1 MEKTIIN
8 RKELAK
14 RWGLSERGI
23 EEYEKKGVITRLKKF
38 DKVHYSMAQ
47 IIEIEESK
55 DYITTYEARTY
66 KRECEKLKEE
76 NQKLQAEIAQIHSI
90 IINSMFRLKEGV

>member
-8 RKELAK
+8 RKDLAK

-55 DYITTYEARTY
+55 DYITTYEARAY
-66 KRECEKLKEE
+66 KKECEKLREE
-76 NQKLQAEIAQIHSI
+76 LQKLKSEIAQVHTIT
-90 IINSMFRLKEGV
+90 INSMFRLKEGI